1 MKTSLKYTPKVAT
14 LLAAI
19 VLSCPLAVAQ
29 NTPLESSKND
39 EKDLERITISAK
51 GGDAALQAFY
61 SGNFELAE
69 IKFKEN
75 EDCALRK
82 ERDTRAFFNDVTT
95 SQLNQEISNSV
106 NDVSNF
112 GNANDANDANRIMLE
127 SNAAK
132 ANNSSTT
139 PLPSK
144 KAVVKESIRENT
156 CEDAAFQI
164 YMKGMSQLKL
174 GRANEAEE
182 NFERSVSLSETL
194 YDAHYR
200 LALIKLLR
208 SDNEG
213 AKEHLAAIKR
223 ILKRRCTA
231 CGVREEIVT
240 MADFIQGALDGKVR
254 LQ

>member
-1 MKTSLKYTPKVAT
+1 MKTSLKYAPNVAT

-29 NTPLESSKND
+29 NTQQEQSKND

-51 GGDAALQAFY
+51 GGDVAMQAFY

-75 EDCALRK
+75 ENCALRK

-95 SQLNQEISNSV
+95 SQVNQELSNSV
-106 NDVSNF
+106 SDAINI
-112 GNANDANDANRIMLE
+112 GNANDASRLMTE
-127 SNAAK
+127 SNAAR
-132 ANNSSTT
+132 ANSNSAT
-139 PLPSK
+139 PLQSK
-144 KAVVKESIRENT
+144 KAVVRESIRENT

-182 NFERSVSLSETL
+182 SFERSVSLSETL

-208 SDNEG
+208 SDNKG
-213 AKEHLAAIKR
+213 AQEHLDAIKR

-231 CGVREEIVT
+231 CDVRAEIVA
-240 MADFIQGALDGKVR
+240 MADFIQGALDGKVQ

>member
-1 MKTSLKYTPKVAT
+1 MKTSLKYAPNVAT

-29 NTPLESSKND
+29 NTQQEQNKND

-51 GGDAALQAFY
+51 GGDVAMQAFY

-95 SQLNQEISNSV
+95 SQVNQDVSNSV
-106 NDVSNF
+106 SNVGGSINM
-112 GNANDANDANRIMLE
+112 GNANDASRIMTE
-127 SNAAK
+127 SNAAR
-132 ANNSSTT
+132 ANSNSATV
-139 PLPSK
+139 LPST
-144 KAVVKESIRENT
+144 KAVVRESIRENT

-174 GRANEAEE
+174 GRADEAEE

-200 LALIKLLR
+200 LALVKILR
-208 SDNEG
+208 NDNEG

-231 CGVREEIVT
+231 CGVREEIVA